1 MPSYTVLIV
10 EDEGP
15 LRSALAQIVRAN
27 NYAILT
33 AANGEEACAALATT
47 AIDIVLSDARMPRM
61 DGYELLR
68 WMQEHGHAQPV
79 VMLSGHGHI
88 DSAISALRLGAYD
101 YITKPFEIDDV
112 VAALHRAEAN
122 VEVRRTDATLRQ
134 RNRELAA
141 LAAISSAVGSSLDL
155 PQMLQQAMAATLDAV
170 GVAGALVYL
179 AHSPGHMHLH
189 DGYGLLSPLPPW
201 PPRTL
206 RVEGETSVAIGSA
219 QVAQM
224 LLSAHDDC
232 GRPVTIA
239 ALEAMVPLRIKGSL
253 RGLVL
258 LAGPARRPVQHD
270 QLGLLQSISH
280 IIGMGV
286 ANSRQYGAVY
296 TSALLLE
303 EQVGQRTEELM
314 RSRDLLRTIF
324 DGIPG
329 GLTLLDG
336 DGTVL
341 AANRAYINLL
351 GLGQSVQPLVGAY
364 YSELWPEAHQPDAEN
379 MLRLCLT
386 DAQRVYK
393 RARLERPGLPSVVL
407 DRHLF
412 PVLDKSGTRVV
423 QVIEHLDDVT
433 ERLALER
440 VIAQTEQLAA
450 LGKLAATVAHEV
462 NTPLLAIRGCVS
474 LAASSNNE
482 AERAEYLALAQGELE
497 RAAAIIR
504 NMLDF
509 YRSSGTKHL
518 PTDVNALVSQVL
530 QLLRAECAQRGIE
543 VVARL
548 EPLLPPVVGV
558 ADKLK
563 QVLLNLVLNALEAMH
578 PAGGTLTIST
588 SSALTGSA
596 REPCRV
602 IVQVHDTGPGIAPE
616 MIESIFDAFVTTKS
630 DGNGLGLAVCRTI
643 LNDHEGT
650 LSATNLAGGGAC
662 FRVTLPAPPTAPL
675 QQSAA

>member
-15 LRSALAQIVRAN
+15 LRSTLAHIIRAHD
-27 NYAILT
+27 YAILT

-68 WMQEHGHAQPV
+68 WMQAHGHAQPV
-79 VMLSGHGHI
+79 VMISGQDQI
-88 DSAISALRLGAYD
+88 DSVISALRLGAYD
-101 YITKPFEIDDV
+101 YLTKPFEIEDV
-112 VAALHRAEAN
+112 VAVLRRAEASI
-122 VEVRRTDATLRQ
+122 EARRTDATLRQ
-134 RNRELAA
+134 RNRELGA
-141 LAAISSAVGSSLDL
+141 LATISSAVGSSLDM
-155 PQMLQQAMAATLDAV
+155 PQMLQQAMVATLDAV

-179 AHSPGHMHLH
+179 AYSPGRLHLH
-189 DGYGLLSPLPPW
+189 DGYGLLSPLPSW
-201 PPRTL
+201 PPLTL
-206 RVEGETSVAIGSA
+206 CMQGEPSVAIGPTQAMQLLAACDWADWPESA
-219 QVAQM
+219 
-224 LLSAHDDC
+224 
-232 GRPVTIA
+232 A
-239 ALEAMVPLRIKGSL
+239 AIEAVVPLLMQGDV

-258 LAGPARRPVQHD
+258 LAGPARRPVQHE
-270 QLGLLQSISH
+270 QLGLLQSIGH

-303 EQVGQRTEELM
+303 EQVSQRTEELM

-329 GLTLLDG
+329 GLSLLDN

-351 GLGQSVQPLVGAY
+351 GLGQSVQDLVGASY
-364 YSELWPEAHQPDAEN
+364 GDLWPEVHRRDAER
-379 MLRLCLT
+379 LLQLCLNE
-386 DAQRVYK
+386 AQRVYK
-393 RARLERPGLPSVVL
+393 RARLERPGQPSVVL

-412 PVLDKSGTRVV
+412 PVLDTSGTCVI
-423 QVIEHLDDVT
+423 QVIEYLDDVT

-474 LAASSNNE
+474 LAALSSDD
-482 AERAEYLALAQGELE
+482 AERGEYLALAQGELE
-497 RAAAIIR
+497 RAATIIR
-504 NMLDF
+504 DMLAF
-509 YRSSGTKHL
+509 YRSSGTRHL
-518 PTDVNALVSQVL
+518 STDLNALVSQVL
-530 QLLRAECAQRGIE
+530 QLLRAECAQRGIG
-543 VVARL
+543 VAAKL
-548 EPLLPPVVGV
+548 QPVLPLVIGV
-558 ADKLK
+558 ADQLK

-578 PAGGTLTIST
+578 PAGGALSIST
-588 SSALTGSA
+588 SGVAPADAEQPGY
-596 REPCRV
+596 V
-602 IVQVHDTGPGIAPE
+602 IVEVCDTGPGIAPE
-616 MIESIFDAFVTTKS
+616 MLERIFEAFVTTKS

-643 LNDHEGT
+643 VNDHEGT
-650 LSATNLAGGGAC
+650 LSAANLDGGGAC
-662 FRVTLPAPPTAPL
+662 FRVTLPAAPP
-675 QQSAA
+675 AAI